1 MNVNG
6 VRYTFRPRPM
16 GLWLILREG
25 VEVGQVLGKMSD
37 ARAQAKQIER
47 TYAEGQS

>member
-1 MNVNG
+1 MKIGTVT
-6 VRYTFRPRPM
+6 YTFRPRPM

-37 ARAQAKQIER
+37 ARTEAKRIER
-47 TYAEGQS
+47 EWSE

>member
-6 VRYTFRPRPM
+6 VRYTFRPLPH
-16 GLWLILREG
+16 GIWSILREG

-37 ARAQAKQIER
+37 ARFQAKQIER